1 MKVQYE
7 YDGHPRL
14 INFSVEESSNGF
26 LCIPNT
32 TKDIEKLND
41 IVSISSNKNVI
52 ENGLKK
58 HIEER
63 VNLPILVDNRY
74 TGDGYN
80 LKIRMDILI
89 KEL

>member
-1 MKVQYE
+1 MKVQYD
-7 YDGHPRL
+7 YDGYPRL

-41 IVSISSNKNVI
+41 IVSINSNKNVI
-52 ENGLKK
+52 ENGLKT
-58 HIEER
+58 HIEDR
-63 VNLPILVDNRY
+63 TNLPIILDNSY
-74 TGDGYN
+74 KGDGYN

-89 KEL
+89 REL

>member
-7 YDGHPRL
+7 HDGHPRL

-41 IVSISSNKNVI
+41 IVSNSNKNVI

-58 HIEER
+58 HIEDR
-63 VNLPILVDNRY
+63 INLPIVLDNSY
-74 TGDGYN
+74 NGEGYN
-80 LKIRMDILI
+80 LKIRMNILI
-89 KEL
+89 REL

>member
-1 MKVQYE
+1 MKVQYD
-7 YDGHPRL
+7 YDGYPRL

-41 IVSISSNKNVI
+41 IVSNSNKNVI

-58 HIEER
+58 HIEDR
-63 VNLPILVDNRY
+63 INLPIVVDNSY
-74 TGDGYN
+74 NGDGYN
-80 LKIRMDILI
+80 LKIRMNILI
-89 KEL
+89 REL

>member
-1 MKVQYE
+1 MKVQYD
-7 YDGHPRL
+7 YDGYPRL

>member
-1 MKVQYE
+1 MKVQYD
-7 YDGHPRL
+7 YDGYPRL

-80 LKIRMDILI
+80 LKIRMDVLI

>member
-1 MKVQYE
+1 MKVQYD
-7 YDGHPRL
+7 YDGYPRL

-41 IVSISSNKNVI
+41 IVSINSDKNIIV
-52 ENGLKK
+52 NGLKK